1 MARQGEAIPTQTQ
14 SAEITLSANITSV
27 KSVPIHLTTPHLT
40 TTHLTQSTL
49 KQMDLNHVAQQFNQ
63 RLSQRALFYAQHFV
77 ATTKPQGLSFDSWSQ
92 PAAYQQLLLN
102 FAKAYPPLTA
112 AKISARQQTANA
124 KTLLCHSRS
133 SKALHSLWGQ
143 WYFGLLVPPM
153 LEWIFQ
159 VRTSM
164 QMTKSIEEIDLLPQQ
179 FFIHPHDS
187 GRVANVEFFLNRT
200 NRPIPTPNK
209 SEYKLLQLNQTRG
222 LLLTCNI
229 QSPLQDEQ
237 LLEQRI
243 IQSPLQDERLVE
255 RRIIQFIQTNLA
267 PSVERLTCLSPTPAK
282 LYWSHLGYLIHWY
295 LGEIALPMQQF
306 NQLTQRLFQTSTFA
320 DGTVNPLY
328 NSINLAPACEPS
340 SGCTRRVCCLR
351 NQLANSHQCG
361 DCPLVTRAQA
371 RRAAQG

>member
-40 TTHLTQSTL
+40 TKHLTQSAL
-49 KQMDLNHVAQQFNQ
+49 KQIDLNHVAQQFNQ
-63 RLSQRALFYAQHFV
+63 RLSQQAPFYAQHFV
-77 ATTKPQGLSFDSWSQ
+77 ATTKPQGLSFDTWSQ
-92 PAAYQQLLLN
+92 PAVYQQLLVN

-112 AKISARQQTANA
+112 AKISATLQTANA
-124 KTLLCHSRS
+124 KTLLCHSHS

-153 LEWIFQ
+153 LEWIVQ
-159 VRTSM
+159 VTTSM
-164 QMTKSIEEIDLLPQQ
+164 LMAKSIEEIDLLPQQ

-187 GRVANVEFFLNRT
+187 GRVANIEFSLNRT

-209 SEYKLLQLNQTRG
+209 SEYKLQQLNQACG
-222 LLLTCNI
+222 LLLTCNN
-229 QSPLQDEQ
+229 
-237 LLEQRI
+237 
-243 IQSPLQDERLVE
+243 QSPLQDERLVE
-255 RRIIQFIQTNLA
+255 QRIIQFIQTNLA
-267 PSVERLTCLSPTPAK
+267 PSVERLNCLSPTPPK

-295 LGEIALPMQQF
+295 LGEMALPMQQF

-340 SGCTRRVCCLR
+340 SGGIRRVCCLR

-361 DCPLVTRAQA
+361 DCPLVARAQA

>member
-40 TTHLTQSTL
+40 QSAL
-49 KQMDLNHVAQQFNQ
+49 NQMDLNHVAQQFNQ
-63 RLSQRALFYAQHFV
+63 RLSQQAPFYAQHFV
-77 ATTKPQGLSFDSWSQ
+77 ATTKPQGLSFDTWSQ
-92 PAAYQQLLLN
+92 PAVYQQLLLN

-112 AKISARQQTANA
+112 AKISATQQTANA
-124 KTLLCHSRS
+124 KTLLCHSHS

-153 LEWIFQ
+153 LEWIVQ
-159 VRTSM
+159 VTTSM
-164 QMTKSIEEIDLLPQQ
+164 QMAKSIEEIDLLPQQ

-187 GRVANVEFFLNRT
+187 GRVANIEFSLNRT

-209 SEYKLLQLNQTRG
+209 SEYKLQQLNQARG
-222 LLLTCNI
+222 LLTCNN
-229 QSPLQDEQ
+229 
-237 LLEQRI
+237 
-243 IQSPLQDERLVE
+243 QSPLQDERLVE

-267 PSVERLTCLSPTPAK
+267 PSVERLTGLSPTPAK

-295 LGEIALPMQQF
+295 LGEMALPMQQF
-306 NQLTQRLFQTSTFA
+306 NQLTQRLFQTNTFA

-361 DCPLVTRAQA
+361 DCPLVARTQA